1 MAKTLE
7 RMSPQ
12 LRSGIIRG
20 LRALE
25 ANPYESGTGADIA
38 RLIGTKGRE
47 DLFRLRIGDYR
58 VIYAVVAE
66 IVYITDIFH
75 RGTGTSNSPEG
86 HEQQPKL
93 VREGSMAS
101 RS

>member
-1 MAKTLE
+1 MPYRVRLHREVAKTLE

-12 LRSGIIRG
+12 LRSRIIRG

-25 ANPYESGTGADIA
+25 ANPYESRAGADIA

-58 VIYAVVAE
+58 VIYAVVAG

-75 RGTGTSNSPEG
+75 RGKGYKQIP
-86 HEQQPKL
+86 
-93 VREGSMAS
+93 
-101 RS
+101 